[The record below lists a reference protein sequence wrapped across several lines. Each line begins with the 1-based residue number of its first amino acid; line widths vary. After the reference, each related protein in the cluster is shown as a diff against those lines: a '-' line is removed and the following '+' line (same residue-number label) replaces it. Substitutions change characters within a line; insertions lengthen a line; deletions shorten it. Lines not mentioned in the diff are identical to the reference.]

1 MSQASERR
9 IYGQTWMFR
18 LRCGRPLG
26 LAVLLAT
33 AVCLPPAPARADD
46 DATVVARERFKEGV
60 AYFDQKQYD
69 KARLAFLQA
78 YALRRHPAVL
88 LNLAHSELLSGHE
101 AAAAKHFSMYL
112 REAKNPSEAE
122 RQGAENGLLAAK
134 AVVGEV
140 EVEVEVEGADVY
152 VNGELA
158 GRSPLPDP
166 VFVEPGTHRIEAKK
180 GGRTVSTE
188 ITSVAGQATSAT
200 LRFEAKPAIPP
211 GRAHAPS
218 RGDGESTERDEAG
231 AGSGRKAFLPWVG
244 ETPLAWVGSGLTALG
259 IGGGVGFAVAA
270 RVRYDNANSIVSQIN
285 DNADSDAPGSS
296 HQGICR
302 DPLTWLINAG
312 KVDPEQRAA
321 QYEKACQKFT
331 DNQNSGDKMKTL
343 SIVSW
348 IVAGGAALA
357 KAYTWRSTRS

>member
-158 GRSPLPDP
+158 GRSPLP
-166 VFVEPGTHRIEAKK
+166 
-180 GGRTVSTE
+180 
-188 ITSVAGQATSAT
+188 
-200 LRFEAKPAIPP
+200 
-211 GRAHAPS
+211 
-218 RGDGESTERDEAG
+218 
-231 AGSGRKAFLPWVG
+231 WVG

-348 IVAGGAALA
+348 IVAGGAAAGTVLYYLFDSGSSPERGA
-357 KAYTWRSTRS
+357 REGVHVALHPLVTPTERGFGLIGAF